1 MTKWIKLRFRAL
13 TVEEVQTIGFWF
25 GLGAVTF
32 WMLSAVIISDA
43 PVPRPELVAIVA
55 GLLLQRAFRKET
67 ANDEK
72 DDRGVSKVVVRD
84 EGTRDERD
92 ASRDFRNDRRADRV
106 RRFHLPPLALK
117 TKG

>member
-1 MTKWIKLRFRAL
+1 MTKWVRMRFRAL
-13 TVEEVQTIGFWF
+13 TVDEIQTIGFLF

-92 ASRDFRNDRRADRV
+92 ASRDLRNDRCAHRV
-106 RRFHLPPLALK
+106 GRFHLPSLEV
-117 TKG
+117 KG